1 MALGLALTVQ
11 GQIDAARK
19 ILAQQFAGVLF

>member
-1 MALGLALTVQ
+1 LHLSQ

-19 ILAQQFAGVLF
+19 ICNADS